1 MYGTQTNSMKDKV
14 DLEFENDVKMY
25 GTQTCSIATR
35 FNIPF
40 ENDVKMYGILPIC
53 RDLLQKA

>member
-1 MYGTQTNSMKDKV
+1 MKDKV